1 VSLYAQQRERSIL
14 ISPHSVQDAGTLMT
28 TRCKSMGCTT
38 PVTPPNDFCTTC
50 LENTANADETLSER
64 SLSARY
70 PAYYRDVGDMTEVD
84 VFAVHHLFQ
93 IQDFSGCLHHASK
106 LLLLSG
112 VLTVGQ
118 STYTNIKEA
127 RDSLTRWLHLNDSQ
141 RKDTQ

>member
-1 VSLYAQQRERSIL
+1 
-14 ISPHSVQDAGTLMT
+14 
-28 TRCKSMGCTT
+28 MGCTT
-38 PVTPPNDFCTTC
+38 FVKIPNDFCNTC
-50 LENTANADETLSER
+50 LENTANADETLSEQ

-93 IQDFSGCLHHASK
+93 IQDFSGCIHNASK

-112 VLTVGQ
+112 VLTVEQ
-118 STYTNIKEA
+118 STYKNIREA

-141 RKDTQ
+141 RKDTK